1 MIFAL
6 RSKEERPTT
15 RIESFV
21 NYQAFRLS
29 SFVQYRVFMPRLSK
43 VSRLA
48 QVPGIGVDRMGNAA
62 DAAHD
67 SEILRLENL
76 DTDIAPP
83 AIAIE
88 TTRNAIGFDE
98 NNSYLPFL
106 GQDELRKA
114 ATKRVSRVSGVE
126 YDWRTECIIT
136 SGGMSGI
143 LNCLLAML
151 EPGDEV
157 IVTDPTYAG
166 IINRIRIAGGVTV
179 FVPLIPSSVGW
190 RLDIHALEK
199 ASSPRTRM
207 ILISPGM
214 PTGHILNTAEWEA
227 VARIS
232 SRTDAWLLYDAAME
246 RILYDRRTPIHPA
259 SFPEMK
265 ERTITVGAASKE
277 LRMIGWRVG
286 WVVGP
291 KSIVN
296 DIGLV
301 SMSNVVC
308 QTGIAMA
315 GVTAGLNAQEDGLK
329 AAIDVWEQ
337 RRNTLL
343 QELAG
348 LPVVPPHGG
357 WSLLLDAEAMG
368 ISSQEMA
375 DKLLKEV
382 KIATTPMVGW
392 GENAAKYLRFV
403 FSNEPKERLIGIGK
417 KIKKVLVVL

>member
-1 MIFAL
+1 
-6 RSKEERPTT
+6 
-15 RIESFV
+15 
-21 NYQAFRLS
+21 
-29 SFVQYRVFMPRLSK
+29 MPRLSK

-67 SEILRLENL
+67 PELLRLENL
-76 DTDIAPP
+76 DTDIPPP

-88 TTRNAIGFDE
+88 VTRNGIGIDE

-106 GQDELRKA
+106 GQNDLRQA

-136 SGGMSGI
+136 AGGMSGI

-166 IINRIRIAGGVTV
+166 IINRIRLAGGVTV
-179 FVPLIPSSVGW
+179 FVPLIPSSNGW
-190 RLDIHALEK
+190 SLDTDALEK
-199 ASSPRTRM
+199 AASPRTRI

-214 PTGHILNTAEWEA
+214 PTGHMLSYSEWEA

-232 SRTDAWLLYDAAME
+232 IQTDAWLLYDAAIE
-246 RILYDRRTPIHPA
+246 RILYDDRALIHPA
-259 SFPEMK
+259 SLPNMR

-291 KSIVN
+291 KGIMN

-301 SMSNVVC
+301 SISNVVC
-308 QTGIAMA
+308 QTGISMA
-315 GVTAGLNAQEDGLK
+315 GVAAGLNTPNDGLK
-329 AAIDVWEQ
+329 EAIDIWEE
-337 RRNTLL
+337 RRNILL
-343 QELAG
+343 SELDG
-348 LPVVPPHGG
+348 LPVIPPHGG
-357 WSLLLDAEAMG
+357 WSFLLDATALG
-368 ISSQEMA
+368 FTSQELTE
-375 DKLLKEV
+375 KLFIEA
-382 KIATTPMVGW
+382 KIATTPMIGW
-392 GENAAKYLRFV
+392 GPNASNYVRFV
-403 FSNEPKERLIGIGK
+403 FSNEPKERLFGLGK
-417 KIKKVLVVL
+417 RVKRAIEA